1 MANAK
6 SRTKLAF
13 IPIIAL
19 LLFIVGCSSNNN
31 DAAPTESAAGSSASA
46 SVPAASEPATKKELI
61 PITQVLNWFA
71 QPEQGGMFA
80 AKAKGYYEEAGLDMT
95 IEQGGPQV
103 SHIQIVASGK
113 AQFGMA
119 QGDELVMARA
129 QGIPVVALAA
139 QFQINP
145 TAILFHKGDN
155 VKSFADLNGRT
166 IYLVPGSMYWEYF
179 KKKYNLGKVKEL
191 AFTGNFTGFI
201 NDKQSMTHAY
211 VTAEPI
217 TMAGLDVET
226 EYIRTHDFGYQPYAN
241 VIFTTEKYL
250 KEHPDIVKAYVEASV
265 KGWQYYKT
273 NYEEINPVIKEMSP
287 DLELKDMKLRAV
299 ASMDLIFKEEA
310 ATKGFGTMSKERW
323 DTLMNQLYDIGMIK
337 KKFDVTELFD
347 TSFLPKA

>member
-1 MANAK
+1 MFNLK
-6 SRTKLAF
+6 SGSKLVF
-13 IPIIAL
+13 IAIIAS
-19 LLFIVGCSSNNN
+19 LLFIVGCSSSNNN
-31 DAAPTESAAGSSASA
+31 AAPSETAVGSSPSPSA
-46 SVPAASEPATKKELI
+46 TAASDSATKKQLT

-80 AKAKGYYEEAGLDMT
+80 AKAKGYYADAGLDMT

-119 QGDELVMARA
+119 QGDELVAARA

-145 TAILFHKGDN
+145 TAIMFHKGDN

-179 KKKYNLGKVKEL
+179 KKKYNLNKVKEL

-201 NDKQSMTHAY
+201 NDKTSMSHAY

-217 TMAGLDVET
+217 TMDGLGVQT
-226 EYIRTHDFGYQPYAN
+226 NYIRAYDFGYQPYAN

-273 NYEEINPVIKEMSP
+273 NYEEINPVIKQMSP
-287 DLELKDMKLRAV
+287 DLQLKDMKLRAE
-299 ASMDLIFKEEA
+299 ASMDLIFKEDA

-323 DTLMNQLYDIGMIK
+323 DTLMNQMYDTGIIK
-337 KKFDVTELFD
+337 KKFDVTQMFD
-347 TSFLPKA
+347 TSYLPKA